1 VHHANPDTHS
11 SQRHGYYRAKPIF
24 SEREWA
30 AIEYGRAAGRHLE
43 VALLMSRLRARSLLA
58 YTNNRDLPPG
68 RVINAYRLFFREING
83 IIGLVKALH
92 ASRKWRQAAMEPEWV
107 TTALEELGDDD
118 TVET

>member
-1 VHHANPDTHS
+1 MHANPDEHP
-11 SQRHGYYRAKPIF
+11 QIRHGYYRAKPLF
-24 SEREWA
+24 SELEWA

-43 VALLMSRLRARSLLA
+43 VALLMSRLQARSLLA

-92 ASRKWRQAAMEPEWV
+92 ASGQWRPVEMEPEWV
-107 TTALEELGDDD
+107 TAVLEELGDEVD
-118 TVET
+118 TIET